1 MSDGNERNVLDESFR
16 QRGKSNEER
25 ILELD
30 HDVNGRG
37 GVFAMITELSGTV
50 KKLVDGVDALDKK
63 VDKRMD
69 IFDGELKEVK
79 RLLNEE
85 RELRLKKE
93 QAVSD
98 ARKPII
104 GEVLYVLGAL
114 LVAAIV
120 GLAGWLLAR
129 GGVR

>member
-1 MSDGNERNVLDESFR
+1 MGDGNERNVLDESFR

-50 KKLVDGVDALDKK
+50 KKLVDEVDSLDKK

-69 IFDGELKEVK
+69 DLDGALKEVK
-79 RLLNEE
+79 HIVNEE
-85 RELRLKKE
+85 KDLRLDKE
-93 QAVSD
+93 RKALES
-98 ARKPII
+98 RKPIV
-104 GEVLYVLGAL
+104 GEVIGVIGSLVL
-114 LVAAIV
+114 AAIV
-120 GLAGWLLAR
+120 GLVTWLLTVGR
-129 GGVR
+129 